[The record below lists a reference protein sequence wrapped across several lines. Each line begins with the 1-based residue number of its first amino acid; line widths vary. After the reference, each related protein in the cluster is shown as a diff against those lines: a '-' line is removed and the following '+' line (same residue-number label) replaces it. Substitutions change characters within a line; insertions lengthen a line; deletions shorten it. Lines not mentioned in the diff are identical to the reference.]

1 MAAVRRLLVVVFIFF
16 VFVLQF
22 NNCQSESPQNIETS
36 YPFLAPS
43 PAPEPIAGSPAP
55 EPIAGSPA
63 VVGIIP
69 QPTLPP
75 PSLKQGSSSSD
86 GEVIVKAV
94 AATAVSTLVVATV
107 IFFLVKR
114 FLRRKREVGDGGGS
128 GGGGFQEGQFV
139 VTRNEFGT
147 FDRNVKG
154 LIVNENGLDVL
165 YWRKLE
171 DGNGENGFQKK
182 SFDGSKDERQD
193 DRGEGGLFHNQRW
206 RKVEPMQ
213 EIPLLRG
220 KSSISHVK
228 IHPEDDDVSVKST
241 AAVPTPPPSAGIS
254 LMAVGKKESP
264 VQPPNPPP
272 PKDPR
277 PRPPLPILNK
287 KSPPPPP
294 PPPPPPLPIQNKKS
308 PPPPPPPPLPSPTKK
323 SPAPPPPPPPIPGRK
338 IPAAPPPPIP
348 GKKIPAP
355 PPPLP
360 KRGGDL
366 TTSLKPPGSQG
377 KPEESSAE
385 GSENGQVKLK
395 PLHWDK
401 VNKTDHSMVW
411 DKIEG
416 GSFRFDGELM
426 EALFGFVSTN
436 KKSPDDSNDPGKRNG
451 PVPSPSAQITIL
463 DTRRSQNMAIVL
475 RSLAISRGELL
486 DVLTDGEGLDTD
498 TLADT
503 LEKLTRIAPTEE
515 EQSKILGFSG
525 DPLTLPDA
533 ESFLYHLLKA
543 IPSAFKRVNA
553 MLFRSNYDAEILQ
566 VKEYLQTLEAGCKE
580 LRTQGLF
587 TKLLEAILKAGNRM
601 NAGTSRGNAQAFKL
615 TSLRKLSDV
624 KSTDGKTTL
633 LHFVVEEVVRYE
645 GKRCVLCRNRS
656 LGSSSRDSNSSLS
669 SEQNSELKE
678 EKEREY
684 ITLGLPIVGG
694 LSAEFTNVKKAA
706 AIDFVTFS
714 SICSSLTARTAEIR
728 KVVSECSADGEG
740 RFVRQIKGFLDAAE
754 EELKALKEEQQKVMH
769 LVKRTTAYYHA
780 EASTDQGA
788 QPLHLFVI
796 VTDFLGMVD
805 RVCIEIARNLQKR
818 KSSGSSHGSQSPN
831 STPRTMRFPNL
842 PLHFLRRR
850 SGSSS
855 SDTDSD

>member
-1 MAAVRRLLVVVFIFF
+1 MAAVRRPLVVVFVLL
-16 VFVLQF
+16 VFVLPF
-22 NNCQSESPQNIETS
+22 KNCQSESPQNIETS
-36 YPFLAPS
+36 YPVIGPPPAPE
-43 PAPEPIAGSPAP
+43 PAPEPIPGSPT
-55 EPIAGSPA
+55 
-63 VVGIIP
+63 VVGIVP
-69 QPTLPP
+69 PPTLPP
-75 PSLKQGSSSSD
+75 PSSKPGSSSSD

-94 AATAVSTLVVATV
+94 AASAVSTLVVATV
-107 IFFLVKR
+107 FFFLVTR
-114 FLRRKREVGDGGGS
+114 FLRRKRGVGGGEGS
-128 GGGGFQEGQFV
+128 GGGGGGFQEGQFV
-139 VTRNEFGT
+139 VTRNEFGR
-147 FDRNVKG
+147 FDGNVKG
-154 LIVNENGLDVL
+154 LIVDENGLDVL

-171 DGNGENGFQKK
+171 DGNRENGFQKK

-193 DRGEGGLFHNQRW
+193 DRGEGGIFHNQRW
-206 RKVEPMQ
+206 RKVGPTQ

-220 KSSISHVK
+220 KSSISHVR
-228 IHPEDDDVSVKST
+228 IHPEDDDVSIKIT
-241 AAVPTPPPSAGIS
+241 AAVPTPPPSAGIT
-254 LMAVGKKESP
+254 LMAVGKKEP
-264 VQPPNPPP
+264 PIQPPNPPP
-272 PKDPR
+272 PIPALAPPPKDTR
-277 PRPPLPILNK
+277 K
-287 KSPPPPP
+287 KIPSPPPPP
-294 PPPPPPLPIQNKKS
+294 VPGKKI
-308 PPPPPPPPLPSPTKK
+308 
-323 SPAPPPPPPPIPGRK
+323 PAPPPPPV
-338 IPAAPPPPIP
+338 P

-366 TTSLKPPGSQG
+366 TTSLKPPGSQS

-401 VNKTDHSMVW
+401 VNKMDHSMVW

-426 EALFGFVSTN
+426 EALFGVVATN
-436 KKSPDDSNDPGKRNG
+436 KKSPDDNDDPGKRNG
-451 PVPSPSAQITIL
+451 PVAGLSAQITIL
-463 DTRRSQNMAIVL
+463 DHRRSQNVAIVL
-475 RSLAISRGELL
+475 RSVAISRRELL

-498 TLADT
+498 TL
-503 LEKLTRIAPTEE
+503 EKLTSIAPTEE

-525 DPLTLPDA
+525 DPLRLPDA

-553 MLFRSNYDAEILQ
+553 MLFRSNYEAEILQ

-587 TKLLEAILKAGNRM
+587 IKLLEAILKAGNRM
-601 NAGTSRGNAQAFKL
+601 NAGTTRGNAQAFKL

-633 LHFVVEEVVRYE
+633 LHFVVEEVVRFE

-656 LGSSSRDSNSSLS
+656 LGCSSRDSNSSLG

-684 ITLGLPIVGG
+684 MTLGLPIVGG
-694 LSAEFTNVKKAA
+694 LSVEFSNVKKAA

-740 RFVRQIKGFLDAAE
+740 RFVREIKGFLDAAE

-818 KSSGSSHGSQSPN
+818 KSSGSSQGSQSPN

-850 SGSSS
+850 SGTSS
-855 SDTDSD
+855 SDSDSD